1 MMCLLHA
8 VLSIGFEQLQYTFAE
23 GTSKQMCVLIDG
35 YVEISIFQADLSFV
49 PGTAGELCILE
60 RLVEAM
66 ICSRTRHIILC
77 TSSRPSPLHDK
88 H

>member
-49 PGTAGELCILE
+49 PGTAGELCSHDLFQN
-60 RLVEAM
+60 
-66 ICSRTRHIILC
+66 
-77 TSSRPSPLHDK
+77 TSYYIVHQL
-88 H
+88 